1 MIRLAWLPRALASVI
16 LAIVLPQGL
25 VARAGECHEVSEGK
39 ASIEAFFSP
48 WDDALKQV
56 LMVLDGA
63 CEQIL
68 VQAYVLSSR
77 DVANHLIAA
86 HQRGIDVRILADAR
100 QHAETPASL
109 LQQLAENGIPVWLES
124 RYRHAHNKVMVVDAR
139 SSRSVIITGSYN
151 FTWSAQHLNA
161 ENLLILRGYPTLA
174 ARYADNWVRHQA
186 AAEPLRV
193 AP

>member
-1 MIRLAWLPRALASVI
+1 MTRRAWLPGALASLI
-16 LAIVLPQGL
+16 LAIVLPQAL
-25 VARAGECHEVSEGK
+25 VAKAGECHEVSEGK

-56 LMVLDGA
+56 LMALDGA

-77 DVANHLIAA
+77 DVANHLVAA

-100 QHAETPASL
+100 QHAETPTSL
-109 LQQLAENGIPVWLES
+109 LQQLANNGIPVWLES

-139 SSRSVIITGSYN
+139 TARSVIITGSYN

-161 ENLLILRGYPTLA
+161 ENLLILRGYPSVAT
-174 ARYADNWVRHQA
+174 RYADNWMRHQA
-186 AAEPLRV
+186 VAEPFRAV
-193 AP
+193 P